1 MSAWKSI
8 KLPLFLGLTCLIA
21 GGLLTA
27 VYMVTNPIISQ
38 REQDNL
44 SAAFKTMYSDE
55 TATVTN
61 TITIEDENAS
71 FTEINEVTHANG
83 QSVVYLANSTSSYER
98 MTFYVGISRETNT
111 VDGYY
116 YLTTSTSSLG
126 YGNFSNSDT
135 VSDLYQGYDGTS
147 EIIISGTSV
156 TSRAVKASIDNCIN
170 DYKIRYLNQG
180 GNSGDPSANE
190 YYNHMYGS
198 SAELIATAND
208 VYDND
213 GSSNSKIVD
222 VSLIYDGSQY
232 HTVYSCQA
240 IGDDSFTINY
250 YLGLVSQTGAID
262 GFYIQDVSE
271 YASIEYLKMSQ
282 NRFFDSI
289 DGKVPTLAYISDDDF
304 GSLNDTFNENLLT
317 IAFDASNRMWEE
329 LGEQDNLSA
338 AFKTMYSDETATVT
352 NTITIEDENASF
364 TEINEVTHANGQ
376 SVVYLANSTSSYERM
391 TFYVGISRETN
402 TVDGYY
408 YLTTSTSS
416 LGYGNFSNSDT
427 VSDLYQGYDGT
438 SEIIISGTSV
448 TSRAVKASID
458 NCINDYKIR
467 YLNQGGNSGDPSA
480 NEYYNHMYGSSA
492 ELIATANDVYDN
504 YGSSNAFNAS
514 SRTWEELE

>member
-147 EIIISGTSV
+147 EVIISGTSV

-180 GNSGDPSANE
+180 GNGDSSSNE
-190 YYNHMYGS
+190 YYNHMYGN
-198 SAELIATAND
+198 SAQLIATAND

-240 IGDDSFTINY
+240 IGDDNFTINY

-271 YASIEYLKMSQ
+271 DVSIEYLKMSQ

-317 IAFDASNRMWEE
+317 IAFDASNR
-329 LGEQDNLSA
+329 
-338 AFKTMYSDETATVT
+338 
-352 NTITIEDENASF
+352 
-364 TEINEVTHANGQ
+364 
-376 SVVYLANSTSSYERM
+376 R
-391 TFYVGISRETN
+391 
-402 TVDGYY
+402 
-408 YLTTSTSS
+408 
-416 LGYGNFSNSDT
+416 
-427 VSDLYQGYDGT
+427 
-438 SEIIISGTSV
+438 
-448 TSRAVKASID
+448 
-458 NCINDYKIR
+458 
-467 YLNQGGNSGDPSA
+467 
-480 NEYYNHMYGSSA
+480 
-492 ELIATANDVYDN
+492 
-504 YGSSNAFNAS
+504 
-514 SRTWEELE
+514 WEELE